1 MRKIILGNFKNNK
14 VFRKK
19 LRSSYRQAMRI
30 LRPQFGDNKGY
41 DLVFCR
47 KIWTYS
53 DDGVD
58 FYRRQNH
65 AAFEICEIFRDI
77 RNIDIRNAIIR
88 AIVSENLR
96 KLNFKN
102 EFLMDILAV
111 GGGFYLVGISKNIK
125 LLPEIRKDFLEFSKN
140 AKNYDF
146 DKYMN
151 GENEIEQDFLGFF
164 AAEVVS
170 KIVKN
175 RKLNEI
181 SEQEIFDEIQKI

>member
-1 MRKIILGNFKNNK
+1 
-14 VFRKK
+14 
-19 LRSSYRQAMRI
+19 MRI

-88 AIVSENLR
+88 AVASEKLR

-102 EFLMDILAV
+102 EFLMDILAI
-111 GGGFYLVGISKNIK
+111 GGGFYLAGISKNIK
-125 LLPEIRKDFLEFSKN
+125 LSPEIKKDFLEFSKN

-146 DKYMN
+146 EKYMN
-151 GENEIEQDFLGFF
+151 DGNEIEQDFLGFF
-164 AAEVVS
+164 AAEIIS

-181 SEQEIFDEIQKI
+181 SEQEIFDEIQKIN

>member
-1 MRKIILGNFKNNK
+1 
-14 VFRKK
+14 
-19 LRSSYRQAMRI
+19 MRI
-30 LRPQFGDNKGY
+30 LRLQFGENKGY
-41 DLVFCR
+41 DLVFYR

-53 DDGVD
+53 DDGID

-65 AAFEICEIFRDI
+65 AAFEIYEVFRDI

-88 AIVSENLR
+88 AVASENLR

-102 EFLMDILAV
+102 ESLMDILAV
-111 GGGFYLVGISKNIK
+111 GGGFYLAKISKNIK
-125 LLPEIRKDFLEFSKN
+125 LSPEIKKDFLEFSKN
-140 AKNYDF
+140 VENYDF

-151 GENEIEQDFLGFF
+151 GENKIEQNFLGFF
-164 AAEVVS
+164 AAKIIS
-170 KIVKN
+170 KIIKN